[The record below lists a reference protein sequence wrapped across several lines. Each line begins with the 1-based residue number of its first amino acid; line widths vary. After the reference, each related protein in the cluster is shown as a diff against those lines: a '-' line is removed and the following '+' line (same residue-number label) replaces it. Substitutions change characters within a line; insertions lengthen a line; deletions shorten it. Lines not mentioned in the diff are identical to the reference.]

1 MQTLNR
7 LRRDLPD
14 NNTSPSA
21 AIRHSLSQ
29 RQPTYAHR
37 GIDYRRSSLFTRN
50 PDIGP
55 AVQNAYS
62 ATEVPKKRSDSALDP
77 SLYLPKTD
85 DANFY
90 GRFVTLGY
98 HSSSGPLNDPLRH
111 RSERNKTFELWKRVT
126 PNGWKFMID
135 ARSGQ
140 AATTVLSASA
150 RERLRTASLNTPV
163 RDRASSSIR
172 VTAVDRPNQVVEYTL
187 IPSPDH
193 DLFQFGRD
201 PYNNDF
207 HIPGHTIEGH
217 TWYVIARS
225 LDSW

>member
-14 NNTSPSA
+14 AGTAPSV
-21 AIRHSLSQ
+21 RHSLAA
-29 RQPTYAHR
+29 RQPTYANR
-37 GIDYRRSSLFTRN
+37 IDFRKSTLFTRDPN
-50 PDIGP
+50 TGP
-55 AVQNAYS
+55 AVENAYS
-62 ATEVPKKRSDSALDP
+62 TTQVPSKRCDAALDP
-77 SLYLPKTD
+77 ALYLPKTD
-85 DANFY
+85 DENFY
-90 GRFVTLGY
+90 GRFITLGY
-98 HSSSGPLNDPLRH
+98 HHSSGPINDPLRN
-111 RSERNKTFELWKRVT
+111 RSDRNKAFELWKRAT

-140 AATTVLSASA
+140 AATTVLSAST

-172 VTAVDRPNQVVEYTL
+172 VTAVGRTNQVVEYTL

-217 TWYVIARS
+217 TWYIS
-225 LDSW
+225 LLKDVD